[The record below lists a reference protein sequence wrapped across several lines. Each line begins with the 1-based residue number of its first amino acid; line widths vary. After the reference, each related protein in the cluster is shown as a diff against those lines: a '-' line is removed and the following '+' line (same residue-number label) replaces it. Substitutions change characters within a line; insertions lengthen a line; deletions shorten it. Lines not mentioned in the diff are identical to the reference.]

1 MNDVIELREQLA
13 NINQNF
19 ATEISNH
26 QDNDIQSL
34 NILLTKIFKEL
45 KTFDES
51 NTNEDTNTKDTN
63 NKKLPTDYIHI
74 SLIPPITL
82 LLQLIEGTLQS
93 VGNISGIFNSLQIP
107 VDPYYL
113 LEQYVPHID
122 WEKFKEKA
130 NDYKLKN
137 SLKSNKEDGG
147 GGRGW

>member
-34 NILLTKIFKEL
+34 NSLLNKIFKEL
-45 KTFDES
+45 NTFE
-51 NTNEDTNTKDTN
+51 EDD
-63 NKKLPTDYIHI
+63 NKKLMIPTDYIHV

-93 VGNISGIFNSLQIP
+93 VGNISGIFNNLQIP

-122 WEKFKEKA
+122 WNKFKDKA
-130 NDYKLKN
+130 NEYKLKDK
-137 SLKSNKEDGG
+137 LKTSGSTM
-147 GGRGW
+147 